1 MFKKIGYKYIA
12 NQQQQV
18 DNMRKHPAL
27 IGFLITAATLATAAE
42 IVVLI
47 KQAIDEAKK
56 DKEIEIKVT
65 TNDNIDYDD
74 EPESEEF

>member
-12 NQQQQV
+12 NQQKQV

-56 DKEIEIKVT
+56 DKEPEISVT
-65 TNDNIDYDD
+65 TNDNIDYGDR
-74 EPESEEF
+74 PVEF

>member
-1 MFKKIGYKYIA
+1 MFRKIGYRYI
-12 NQQQQV
+12 NSKQREV

-27 IGFLITAATLATAAE
+27 IGFLITAATLATAAQV
-42 IVVLI
+42 VVLI
-47 KQAIDEAKK
+47 QQAIEEAKK
-56 DKEIEIKVT
+56 DKEIKVT